1 MIGGNLNGNTAL
13 VTGGARRIGR
23 RIALS
28 LAELGV
34 NVVTHYRSSGDAARD
49 LKSELGEKGVEAWS
63 IQADF
68 SSDIDYDAFVSDV
81 LDRVGELNYMINN
94 ASMFPER
101 GIEELEFSDL
111 EENLAVN
118 AWAPFALARSFTE
131 QASTGKVVNLLD
143 ARIAGYDWGHL
154 GYYFSKVLLAR
165 MTKALALSEAPE
177 FTVNGVAPGLVTPP
191 PGVDESYLE
200 KRTDRVPLR
209 EHGERSDV
217 AEAVIYLLGAD
228 FVTGQILYVDGGRNL
243 LHELEG

>member
-1 MIGGNLNGNTAL
+1 MKEDNLNGNTAL

-34 NVVTHYRSSGDAARD
+34 NVVIHYRSSGDAARD
-49 LKSELGEKGVEAWS
+49 LKSTLGEKGVEAWS

-68 SSDIDYDAFVSDV
+68 SSDVDYYEFVSEV
-81 LDRVGELNYMINN
+81 LDRVGKLNYVINN
-94 ASMFPER
+94 ASVFPEKR
-101 GIEELEFSDL
+101 IEELEFSDL
-111 EENLAVN
+111 DENLEVN
-118 AWAPFALARSFTE
+118 AWAPFALARSFAD
-131 QASTGKVVNLLD
+131 QAPAGKVVNLLD

-154 GYYFSKVLLAR
+154 GYYFSKVMLAR
-165 MTKALALSEAPE
+165 MTKTLALSEAPD

-191 PGVDESYLE
+191 PGLDESYLE

-209 EHGERSDV
+209 EYGNKSDV